1 MNTELHSSFKLRLFV
16 ALMVIVLIVS
26 FMPMQEAYAA
36 SSTKAYKSVRTDYL
50 TEGESWVPTSSET
63 PAACQ
68 GLYFWTENIELS
80 DGMYYKLYCSKNSD
94 GTNPVCII
102 DTTLLQKEH
111 ILDGPGYYPPQ
122 SFDKFILTNGTW
134 IYFIM
139 HDSFDDTA
147 RLYKVKYNSTKP
159 VYITDLPDESG
170 YTYLISLYGNRI
182 YFQNEYTDELIRVI
196 RDLCSVSLSNNKIST
211 HRSDAQVF
219 SVGSGS
225 SARYIYYKG
234 CNYDKSSYNKAYVY
248 DCKEKT
254 AVNLGTTDAHRIS
267 KGKLYYAKANST
279 KTNGGYKIYKTGI
292 SGRGTKTLVVNL
304 KKADSVGM
312 ISSTYVYWAKRNT
325 DTYDN
330 IYYRYNI
337 KTKESKKI
345 SEQSYKYA

>member
-26 FMPMQEAYAA
+26 FMPMQQAYAA
-36 SSTKAYKSVRTDYL
+36 SSTKAYKSVQTDYL

-80 DGMYYKLYCSKNSD
+80 DGIYYKLYCSKNSD

-102 DTTLLQKEH
+102 DTTKLQKEH
-111 ILDGPGYYPPQ
+111 VLDEPGYYPPQ
-122 SFDKFILTNGTW
+122 NFDKFILTNGTW
-134 IYFIM
+134 VYFIL
-139 HDSFDDTA
+139 HDSFDGIA

-159 VYITDLPDESG
+159 TYITDLPDEKS
-170 YTYLISLYGNRI
+170 YTYLLSLYDNRI
-182 YFQNEYTDELIRVI
+182 YFQNEYTDGLISVF
-196 RDLCSVSLSNNKIST
+196 RDLCSVSLSNNKVST

-219 SVGSGS
+219 SVGSS

-234 CNYDKSSYNKAYVY
+234 CNYDKSSYNKTYVY

-254 AVNLGTTDAHRIS
+254 AANLGTTDAHRIS
-267 KGKLYYAKANST
+267 NGKLYYAKANST

-292 SGRGTKTLVVNL
+292 SGRGSKTLVINL

-312 ISSTYVYWAKRNT
+312 ISSKYVYWTKRNT

-330 IYYRYNI
+330 IYYRCNI